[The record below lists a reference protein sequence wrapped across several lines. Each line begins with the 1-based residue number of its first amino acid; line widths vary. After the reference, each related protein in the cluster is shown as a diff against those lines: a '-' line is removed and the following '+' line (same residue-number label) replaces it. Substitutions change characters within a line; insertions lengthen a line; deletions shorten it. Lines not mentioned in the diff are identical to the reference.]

1 MTNSSTSIHI
11 SDPTSRAEIIWHTKT
26 VEQVVD
32 QLQTSLT
39 LGLSEDEV
47 MRRQQIYGLNE
58 LTADGGATWF
68 KILMRQLM
76 DVMNWIFIVL
86 GVVSYVLGDYI
97 TGSLLIV
104 VAIVNT
110 YLSFQQ
116 EYAAEQT
123 LAALRDLS
131 SPRADVIRNGKEETI
146 DSKQLV
152 PGDVLLIKE
161 GDSAAADARLV
172 YLSNLEADE
181 ALLTGESLP
190 VQKKLIVLE
199 KEGMCSYYEPLGDR
213 INMIYSSTIISK
225 GRGQAIVTS
234 IGMNTEIGKVA
245 SQLSEANHEGDQTRI
260 QKSMNHMYIGLLCVA
275 VLSVIVVFASVK
287 FQNIDRDIVMYAVT
301 CALSVLP
308 AGLTTVMTVTLVLG
322 GKEMTKQ
329 RAIVRKLKV
338 LETLG
343 SITHIFSDKTGTLTM
358 AKMVVVRFW
367 TPNEGYFYVTPNGLA
382 PQGDIYQT
390 YDAVDEQVDFEKAT
404 LVEKMNLSHDTN
416 RLVECAALCNMSSI
430 RKKEKGKPAVTTTKD
445 EKVVVRHDEHALE
458 KKKSRVSAIELPE
471 QQDDNEDT
479 ESDNWVASGA
489 PTEVALQVFA
499 HKFGRGKPD
508 LTEQGEWEMIEEY
521 QFDSTIKRM
530 STVWY
535 NRPLNHTCVFTKGAA
550 ERILP
555 LCVNA
560 SNQNAIMQHVE
571 ALAAK
576 GLRVMAMAYREN
588 VDASL
593 VHTSSGRD
601 LLECDL
607 TFVGLCGILD
617 PPRKESKQAVRE
629 AHRAGI
635 SVHMLTGD
643 HAITATAIAKEL
655 NILNETTMSPQV
667 LQQLVMTGPQ
677 FDALTEDE
685 IDALPHLPFV
695 VARCSP
701 ETKVKMILASKRRNN
716 ISAMTGDGVNDSPSL
731 RIADVGIAMGKNGS
745 DVAKQASDIILTD
758 DNFATII
765 RAIAEGRR
773 IYQNMQRFLLYFW
786 IALLGL
792 WLVLIL
798 CLAIR
803 DPNNRSVSPMST
815 IQMLFLYVAFT
826 PPAGEL
832 SIQPASKTV
841 MLEPPRPPKESLF
854 NREII
859 MDLLVYSLGLA
870 AVCLVAFIIPLYT
883 GGHNGI
889 EGVNC
894 EANFNFSACE
904 SFFRGRGLFLAVI
917 TCSTLVLMIHCRSY
931 RDSEWGV
938 RGLKETL
945 KSKTILYTLLF
956 DIGCLVIFFYAP
968 SVAIKGF
975 YMLWITWE
983 WAIVV
988 AMAVFIILSPIELPL
1003 SFNGDLEDIPTDT
1016 EEDVSTLSED
1026 ARLSYESAKT
1036 WQEHHPPN
1044 SIPTDITPPQLVSI
1058 QEKGVSAF
1066 EFEWELEANC
1076 FVAGR
1081 TEIQFMEGENCVQ
1094 TNLPLP
1100 RNQEVY
1106 YWEAKMYDKPEST
1119 LVSVGIATKPY
1130 PSWRL
1135 PGWNRYS
1142 IGYFSNN
1149 GSKCFSSPF
1158 NYKPY
1163 GLPYKHGDVIGVGYR
1178 HRTGSVFFT
1187 RNGRKMEEAYA
1198 GLRWNL
1204 FPTIGA
1210 NGPCQIHVNL
1220 GQAGF
1225 VFVEAN
1231 VKKWGLAPSM
1241 GTLAPPPAY
1250 GTERDT
1256 VLLAMGTSRDQE
1268 ETLIDMDGFARTH
1281 PHRPPPYQ
1289 HHPHQHHHANN
1300 TTIATTTTTSTS
1312 NNNHTTTEQE
1322 SLLD

>member
-1 MTNSSTSIHI
+1 MSNASTSIQI
-11 SDPTSRAEIIWHTKT
+11 SDPTMTAETSWHTKT
-26 VEQVVD
+26 IEQVVD
-32 QLQTSLT
+32 QLHTSLT
-39 LGLSEDEV
+39 LGLSEEQV
-47 MRRQQIYGLNE
+47 VRRQQVYGLNE
-58 LTADGGATWF
+58 LAADGGVTWF
-68 KILMRQLM
+68 KILMRQLV

-131 SPRADVIRNGKEETI
+131 SPRADVIRNGKEQTI

-172 YLSNLEADE
+172 YVSNLEADE

-190 VQKKLIVLE
+190 VQKQLIVLE
-199 KEGMCSYYEPLGDR
+199 KQDEPLGDR
-213 INMIYSSTIISK
+213 INMIYSSTVISK
-225 GRGQAIVTS
+225 GRGQAIVTG
-234 IGMNTEIGKVA
+234 IGMKTEIGKVA
-245 SQLSEANHEGDQTRI
+245 SQLSEANDNGDRTRI

-343 SITHIFSDKTGTLTM
+343 SVTHIFSDKTGTLTM

-367 TPNEGYFYVTPNGLA
+367 TPHEGYFYVTPNGLA

-390 YDAVDEQVDFEKAT
+390 YDAVDEQVDFERAT
-404 LVEKMNLSHDTN
+404 LVEKMNLSHDTH
-416 RLVECAALCNMSSI
+416 RLIESAAAAA
-430 RKKEKGKPAVTTTKD
+430 AV
-445 EKVVVRHDEHALE
+445 VQHHDEHALE
-458 KKKSRVSAIELPE
+458 KKKSRVSATAIELPPQE
-471 QQDDNEDT
+471 QDT
-479 ESDNWVASGA
+479 ESDDWIASGA

-535 NRPLNHTCVFTKGAA
+535 NRPLDHTCVFTKGAA

-555 LCVNA
+555 LCVNTPD
-560 SNQNAIMQHVE
+560 QDAIMQHVE
-571 ALAAK
+571 ALASK

-588 VDASL
+588 VDTSL
-593 VHTSSGRD
+593 VHTSNARD
-601 LLECDL
+601 VLERDL

-635 SVHMLTGD
+635 SVHCLTGD
-643 HAITATAIAKEL
+643 HVITAIAIAKEL
-655 NILNETTMSPQV
+655 NILNEKTMSPQV
-667 LQQLVMTGPQ
+667 MQQLVMTGPQ

-870 AVCLVAFIIPLYT
+870 AVCLAAFIIPLYT
-883 GGHNGI
+883 GGHHGV

-894 EANFNFSACE
+894 EAHFDFSTCE

-917 TCSTLVLMIHCRSY
+917 TCATLVLMIHCRSY
-931 RDSEWGV
+931 RDSEWGL

-945 KSKTILYTLLF
+945 RSKTILYTLLF

-988 AMAVFIILSPIELPL
+988 AMVIFIILYGETYKLLKRKYLDPL
-1003 SFNGDLEDIPTDT
+1003 EAHA
-1016 EEDVSTLSED
+1016 LSEF
-1026 ARLSYESAKT
+1026 
-1036 WQEHHPPN
+1036 
-1044 SIPTDITPPQLVSI
+1044 IT
-1058 QEKGVSAF
+1058 
-1066 EFEWELEANC
+1066 
-1076 FVAGR
+1076 
-1081 TEIQFMEGENCVQ
+1081 
-1094 TNLPLP
+1094 
-1100 RNQEVY
+1100 
-1106 YWEAKMYDKPEST
+1106 
-1119 LVSVGIATKPY
+1119 
-1130 PSWRL
+1130 
-1135 PGWNRYS
+1135 
-1142 IGYFSNN
+1142 
-1149 GSKCFSSPF
+1149 
-1158 NYKPY
+1158 
-1163 GLPYKHGDVIGVGYR
+1163 
-1178 HRTGSVFFT
+1178 
-1187 RNGRKMEEAYA
+1187 
-1198 GLRWNL
+1198 
-1204 FPTIGA
+1204 
-1210 NGPCQIHVNL
+1210 
-1220 GQAGF
+1220 
-1225 VFVEAN
+1225 
-1231 VKKWGLAPSM
+1231 
-1241 GTLAPPPAY
+1241 
-1250 GTERDT
+1250 
-1256 VLLAMGTSRDQE
+1256 
-1268 ETLIDMDGFARTH
+1268 IDD
-1281 PHRPPPYQ
+1281 
-1289 HHPHQHHHANN
+1289 
-1300 TTIATTTTTSTS
+1300 
-1312 NNNHTTTEQE
+1312 
-1322 SLLD
+1322 

>member
-1 MTNSSTSIHI
+1 MTNATSVRI
-11 SDPTSRAEIIWHTKT
+11 SDPTHTTSNSSNSSWHTKT

-39 LGLSEDEV
+39 LGLSEEEV
-47 MRRQQIYGLNE
+47 VRRQQVYGLNE
-58 LTADGGATWF
+58 LTADGGVTWF
-68 KILMRQLM
+68 KILMRQLV

-131 SPRADVIRNGKEETI
+131 SPRADVIRNGKEQTI

-152 PGDVLLIKE
+152 PGDMLLIKE

-190 VQKKLIVLE
+190 VQKQLIVLD
-199 KEGMCSYYEPLGDR
+199 KEDEPLGDR

-225 GRGQAIVTS
+225 GRGQAIVTG
-234 IGMNTEIGKVA
+234 IGMQTEIGKVA
-245 SQLSEANHEGDQTRI
+245 SQLSEANHDGDRTRI

-343 SITHIFSDKTGTLTM
+343 SVTHIFSDKTGTLTM

-367 TPNEGYFYVTPNGLA
+367 TPSEGYFYVTPNGLA

-390 YDAVDEQVDFEKAT
+390 YDAVDEQVDFGKAA
-404 LVEKMNLSHDTN
+404 LVENKSLSHDTN

-430 RKKEKGKPAVTTTKD
+430 RKKEQEEQAISKDD
-445 EKVVVRHDEHALE
+445 EKAASAVAVVRHDQHALE
-458 KKKSRVSAIELPE
+458 KKKSRVSAIDLPAPAPEDEE
-471 QQDDNEDT
+471 QEGTASDD
-479 ESDNWVASGA
+479 WVASGA

-499 HKFGRGKPD
+499 HKFGRGKPA

-535 NRPLNHTCVFTKGAA
+535 NRPLNHTCVFSKGAA

-555 LCVNA
+555 LCINTTA
-560 SNQNAIMQHVE
+560 DYDAIMQHVE

-593 VHTSSGRD
+593 VHTSNGRE

-607 TFVGLCGILD
+607 TFAGLCGILD

-643 HAITATAIAKEL
+643 HQITATAIAKEL
-655 NILNETTMSPQV
+655 NILNEKTMSPQM

-841 MLEPPRPPKESLF
+841 MLEPPRPPTESLF

-870 AVCLVAFIIPLYT
+870 AVCLAAFIIPLYT
-883 GGHNGI
+883 GGHHGV

-894 EANFNFSACE
+894 EANFDYAACE

-917 TCSTLVLMIHCRSY
+917 TCATLVLMIHCRSY
-931 RDSEWGV
+931 RDSEWGL

-968 SVAIKGF
+968 SVAVKGF

-983 WAIVV
+983 WAIVI
-988 AMAVFIILSPIELPL
+988 AMVVFIILYGELYKLLKRQYLKPL
-1003 SFNGDLEDIPTDT
+1003 EAHA
-1016 EEDVSTLSED
+1016 LSEF
-1026 ARLSYESAKT
+1026 
-1036 WQEHHPPN
+1036 
-1044 SIPTDITPPQLVSI
+1044 ITV
-1058 QEKGVSAF
+1058 
-1066 EFEWELEANC
+1066 
-1076 FVAGR
+1076 
-1081 TEIQFMEGENCVQ
+1081 
-1094 TNLPLP
+1094 
-1100 RNQEVY
+1100 
-1106 YWEAKMYDKPEST
+1106 D
-1119 LVSVGIATKPY
+1119 
-1130 PSWRL
+1130 
-1135 PGWNRYS
+1135 
-1142 IGYFSNN
+1142 
-1149 GSKCFSSPF
+1149 
-1158 NYKPY
+1158 
-1163 GLPYKHGDVIGVGYR
+1163 D
-1178 HRTGSVFFT
+1178 
-1187 RNGRKMEEAYA
+1187 
-1198 GLRWNL
+1198 
-1204 FPTIGA
+1204 
-1210 NGPCQIHVNL
+1210 
-1220 GQAGF
+1220 
-1225 VFVEAN
+1225 
-1231 VKKWGLAPSM
+1231 
-1241 GTLAPPPAY
+1241 
-1250 GTERDT
+1250 
-1256 VLLAMGTSRDQE
+1256 
-1268 ETLIDMDGFARTH
+1268 
-1281 PHRPPPYQ
+1281 
-1289 HHPHQHHHANN
+1289 
-1300 TTIATTTTTSTS
+1300 
-1312 NNNHTTTEQE
+1312 
-1322 SLLD
+1322 

>member
-1 MTNSSTSIHI
+1 MSNSTSIQI
-11 SDPTSRAEIIWHTKT
+11 SDPTKADISWHTKT
-26 VEQVVD
+26 VEEVVD

-39 LGLSEDEV
+39 LGLSDDEV
-47 MRRQQIYGLNE
+47 LARQQKYGLNE
-58 LTADGGATWF
+58 LSADGGVTWF
-68 KILMRQLM
+68 KILMRQLA

-131 SPRADVIRNGKEETI
+131 SPRADVIRNGKEQTI

-190 VQKKLIVLE
+190 VQKQLVVLD
-199 KEGMCSYYEPLGDR
+199 KEDEPLGDR

-225 GRGQAIVTS
+225 GRGQAIVTG
-234 IGMNTEIGKVA
+234 IGMKTEIGKVA
-245 SQLSEANHEGDQTRI
+245 SQLSEASSDGDRTRI

-275 VLSVIVVFASVK
+275 VLSVIIVFASVK
-287 FQNIDRDIVMYAVT
+287 FQNIDRDIVMYAIT

-343 SITHIFSDKTGTLTM
+343 SVTHIFSDKTGTLTM

-390 YDAVDEQVDFEKAT
+390 FDAVDEQVDFEKAA

-430 RKKEKGKPAVTTTKD
+430 HKKEDQPAMVKD
-445 EKVVVRHDEHALE
+445 EKTAVVYHDENALE
-458 KKKSRVSAIELPE
+458 RKKSRVSAIELPAP
-471 QQDDNEDT
+471 QQDENEDT
-479 ESDNWVASGA
+479 ESDDWVASGA

-499 HKFGRGKPD
+499 HKFGRGKPT

-530 STVWY
+530 STLWY
-535 NRPLNHTCVFTKGAA
+535 NRPLNLTCVFTKGAA

-555 LCVNA
+555 LCVNTPD
-560 SNQNAIMQHVE
+560 QDEIMQHVE

-588 VDASL
+588 VDSSL
-593 VHTSSGRD
+593 VHTSNGRE

-655 NILNETTMSPQV
+655 NILNEKTMSPEV
-667 LQQLVMTGPQ
+667 IQQLVMTGPQ
-677 FDALTEDE
+677 FDAMTEDE

-854 NREII
+854 NKEIV
-859 MDLLVYSLGLA
+859 MDLLVYSLGLS
-870 AVCLVAFIIPLYT
+870 AVCLAAFIIPLYT
-883 GGHNGI
+883 GGHHGV
-889 EGVNC
+889 EGANC
-894 EANFNFSACE
+894 EAQFDFTACE

-917 TCSTLVLMIHCRSY
+917 TCATLVLMIHCRSY
-931 RDSEWGV
+931 RDSEWGL
-938 RGLKETL
+938 RGLKETV

-956 DIGCLVIFFYAP
+956 DIGCLVIFFYVP
-968 SVAIKGF
+968 NVAIKGF

-988 AMAVFIILSPIELPL
+988 GMVVFIILHGEAYKLLKRKYLKPL
-1003 SFNGDLEDIPTDT
+1003 QAHA
-1016 EEDVSTLSED
+1016 LSEF
-1026 ARLSYESAKT
+1026 
-1036 WQEHHPPN
+1036 
-1044 SIPTDITPPQLVSI
+1044 ITV
-1058 QEKGVSAF
+1058 
-1066 EFEWELEANC
+1066 
-1076 FVAGR
+1076 
-1081 TEIQFMEGENCVQ
+1081 
-1094 TNLPLP
+1094 
-1100 RNQEVY
+1100 
-1106 YWEAKMYDKPEST
+1106 D
-1119 LVSVGIATKPY
+1119 
-1130 PSWRL
+1130 
-1135 PGWNRYS
+1135 
-1142 IGYFSNN
+1142 
-1149 GSKCFSSPF
+1149 
-1158 NYKPY
+1158 
-1163 GLPYKHGDVIGVGYR
+1163 D
-1178 HRTGSVFFT
+1178 
-1187 RNGRKMEEAYA
+1187 
-1198 GLRWNL
+1198 
-1204 FPTIGA
+1204 
-1210 NGPCQIHVNL
+1210 
-1220 GQAGF
+1220 
-1225 VFVEAN
+1225 
-1231 VKKWGLAPSM
+1231 
-1241 GTLAPPPAY
+1241 
-1250 GTERDT
+1250 
-1256 VLLAMGTSRDQE
+1256 
-1268 ETLIDMDGFARTH
+1268 
-1281 PHRPPPYQ
+1281 
-1289 HHPHQHHHANN
+1289 
-1300 TTIATTTTTSTS
+1300 
-1312 NNNHTTTEQE
+1312 
-1322 SLLD
+1322 